1 MFSVQ
6 TRAEKNDS
14 QVIAGVKHYIW
25 LEGGPQPDLQQ
36 LFTVGSQKPLRDLD
50 SLDQV
55 LDRGTSLQLVVTPP
69 ATRELSIYVG
79 WVLNY
84 APNNRYVEIVPYAD
98 GVFEPTYAFVETPVG
113 HLADITV
120 KSTWC
125 AKRIVSKVRELL
137 DDFVDC
143 PRFRLCVA
151 RVDSGFG
158 CA

>member
-1 MFSVQ
+1 M
-6 TRAEKNDS
+6 
-14 QVIAGVKHYIW
+14 
-25 LEGGPQPDLQQ
+25 
-36 LFTVGSQKPLRDLD
+36 GSKRSLRDFD

-55 LDRGTSLQLVVTPP
+55 LARGSALQLVVTPP

-79 WVLNY
+79 WDFNH
-84 APNNRYVEIVPYAD
+84 ASNNRYAEIVRYAD
-98 GVFEPTYAFVETPVG
+98 GIYEPTYAFVETPVE

-137 DDFVDC
+137 DDFVFC